1 VKNFKNSNLSFL
13 WAFDRTPGEQK
24 SEKIDSTVSTTV
36 LARLNPVAMPRD
48 LRGRAQPPLPRPEP
62 WEREEKRKCNIP
74 DFSKLKFS
82 SCIHGILHFKVFSKV
97 LNLILQRIL
106 FQMPFSPN
114 FNYKRVSERK
124 YFKISSIVMELSYIF
139 L

>member
-1 VKNFKNSNLSFL
+1 MLSFSL
-13 WAFDRTPGEQK
+13 VTK
-24 SEKIDSTVSTTV
+24 
-36 LARLNPVAMPRD
+36 L
-48 LRGRAQPPLPRPEP
+48 PL
-62 WEREEKRKCNIP
+62 CNDP
-74 DFSKLKFS
+74 DFSRLKIS

-114 FNYKRVSERK
+114 LDTKGLQKESILK
-124 YFKISSIVMELSYIF
+124 MSSIVMELYYIF